1 MSKLFFYYYYI
12 ILFSSYQSQSG
23 GNVPLRSASQR
34 RGSWNLQASWTY
46 VHWKR
51 PRNHHK
57 TRVSPHFSLVV
68 TVDYYRPYKRSLEKT
83 FAPRSLLFFQVQRSY
98 ISAIA
103 AHRSLLSEFTHLYY
117 QIRQKKD
124 FVRSFCFAG
133 LWTSFKKKLAMPACN
148 AVLGLKSSYKL

>member
-23 GNVPLRSASQR
+23 GNVLLRSASQR

-51 PRNHHK
+51 PRNPHK
-57 TRVSPHFSLVV
+57 IRVSPHFSLVV
-68 TVDYYRPYKRSLEKT
+68 IVDYYRPYKRSLEKT
-83 FAPRSLLFFQVQRSY
+83 FAPRSLLFFQVLTLPTDPYYRNLH
-98 ISAIA
+98 IFIIK
-103 AHRSLLSEFTHLYY
+103 LGWKKILYA
-117 QIRQKKD
+117 
-124 FVRSFCFAG
+124 VFA
-133 LWTSFKKKLAMPACN
+133 LQNFEPTLKKLAMRTCN